1 MASQSSFKAIEE
13 RLDELK
19 RRRDAYEI
27 CPGEFRQQLLELHL
41 TVGGQEW
48 QLGVAGQWTRLEG
61 EEWVAASPPTEVP
74 QSTTQPEA
82 AESVTEPTQAVDLSV
97 EKQESAPP
105 PAEAPSP
112 ESDKPM
118 SQEEEVSPPRRAQW
132 ARGSVVGGLVVLVL
146 LLGAVIGGV
155 IWLKKPSATP
165 AIVVNVTDTPS
176 NILPITP
183 GDTPTPTTPPT
194 HSPVLTDTPTAI
206 PTFPPTDTLTP
217 SPTATL
223 PPSPTFTVALSEP
236 TATPRT
242 PPPSMAFTPVGLLA
256 YPAFNSETN
265 SYDVYVQRLETG
277 QVVRTIKNA
286 SQPDISPSGAQIVYR
301 SWQSDRLGL
310 IVESLDGSELPWF
323 ASTLFEASRPV
334 WNASSSDLIFAANNL
349 SPNQWD
355 IYFSGDRP
363 GRSGGLTPAWLSDGR
378 IVYQG
383 DIQGQY
389 GLVLADPNTG
399 LGTLLTNST
408 QDFAP
413 APAFDGSRI
422 VFMSDRDGTWDLYLL
437 DVRTRQVTRLTNDPA
452 LDTSPIWSPDGRRI
466 AFVSN
471 RDSRWAIWTML
482 SDGSDPRQLL
492 SLPGSFDGKVVGVP
506 DYQQT
511 GWRLEHISW
520 VE

>member
-13 RLDELK
+13 RLDDLK

-27 CPGEFRQQLLELHL
+27 SPAEFRQQLLELHL

-48 QLGVAGQWTRLEG
+48 QLGVAGQWTKLEG

-74 QSTTQPEA
+74 QSTPQPED
-82 AESVTEPTQAVDLSV
+82 AESITEPTQAADLSV
-97 EKQESAPP
+97 EEQEITPP
-105 PAEAPSP
+105 PAEAFSP

-118 SQEEEVSPPRRAQW
+118 SPEEEVSPPRGAQW
-132 ARGSVVGGLVVLVL
+132 ARSSVIGGLVVLVL

-155 IWLKKPSATP
+155 IWLKKPSAPP
-165 AIVVNVTDTPS
+165 AIVVNATDTPS
-176 NILPITP
+176 NILPITTT
-183 GDTPTPTTPPT
+183 DTPIPTMPPT

-206 PTFPPTDTLTP
+206 PTSLSTDTLTP

-223 PPSPTFTVALSEP
+223 PPSPTFTVAPSKP

-242 PPPSMAFTPVGLLA
+242 PPPSIAFTPVGLLA
-256 YPAFNSETN
+256 YPAFNTETN

-277 QVVRTIKNA
+277 QVIRTIKNA
-286 SQPDISPSGAQIVYR
+286 SQPDISPSGIQIVYR

-310 IVESLDGSELPWF
+310 IVENLDGSELPWF

-363 GRSGGLTPAWLSDGR
+363 GRSGGLTPAWFSDGR

-383 DIQGQY
+383 DIEGQY

-399 LGTLLTNST
+399 QGILLTNST

-413 APAFDGSRI
+413 APTSDGSHI

-437 DVRTRQVTRLTNDPA
+437 DVGTRQVTRLTNDAA

-471 RDSRWAIWTML
+471 RDGRWAIWTML

-492 SLPGSFDGKVVGVP
+492 SLPGSFDGKVAGVP